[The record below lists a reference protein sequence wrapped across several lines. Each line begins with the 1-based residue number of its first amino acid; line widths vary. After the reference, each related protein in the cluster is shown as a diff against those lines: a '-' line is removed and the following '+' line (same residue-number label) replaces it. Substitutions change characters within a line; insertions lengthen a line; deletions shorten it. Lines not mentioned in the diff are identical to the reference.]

1 MSFTLR
7 VLLVFCICSL
17 LFRYPEINESVN
29 AGSGFIVLAF
39 V

>member
-7 VLLVFCICSL
+7 VLLVFAFVVFYFVIRKL
-17 LFRYPEINESVN
+17 KTTN

>member
-7 VLLVFCICSL
+7 VLLVFCICCL
-17 LFRYPEINESVN
+17 LFRYPKIKESAN

>member
-1 MSFTLR
+1 VSFTLR
-7 VLLVFCICSL
+7 VLLVFCICSR
-17 LFRYPEINESVN
+17 LFRYPEIKESAN